1 MDVRNVDVSHWF
13 TDGRDQS
20 LDFPFLFDCDVLQP
34 AAEMT
39 IIGQTE
45 GENLIVPY
53 SLWPALLTY

>member
-13 TDGRDQS
+13 TDGRDRS

-45 GENLIVPY
+45 GEN
-53 SLWPALLTY
+53 